1 MSKWT
6 VLEPHGSW
14 WIVDPPPPTAEF
26 AMQCLL
32 LLFSDEAGWSTL
44 SIGDR
49 QRWMG
54 RVPGLHRVA
63 DQGRG
68 LQGREPPLV
77 ERRCGDR
84 AAARGKANVMDGP
97 FAETKEQ
104 LAGYFIIEVPD
115 FDAAIA
121 WAARHPAASHGAV
134 EVRQIGNPPTP

>member
-1 MSKWT
+1 
-6 VLEPHGSW
+6 
-14 WIVDPPPPTAEF
+14 
-26 AMQCLL
+26 MQCLL

-54 RVPGLHRVA
+54 AYQAYTESLIEAGVFKGANHLLSSTGAATVRV
-63 DQGRG
+63 
-68 LQGREPPLV
+68 
-77 ERRCGDR
+77 
-84 AAARGKANVMDGP
+84 ARGKASVMDGP